1 MTVRVAAAQIA
12 HETSAFSAVKTD
24 IAAFAASGI
33 HLGED
38 VIETARETN
47 TEFGGFIT
55 GAVAEGFD
63 LVPLLAVWATPS
75 GLVTKEAIEHLTGL
89 LRDRL
94 QRAMTESPLDGI
106 LLALHGAM
114 VTEIDDDGDG

>member
-1 MTVRVAAAQIA
+1 MTFRVASAQIA

-24 IAAFAASGI
+24 ITAFAASGI
-33 HLGED
+33 HLGQD
-38 VIETARETN
+38 VIDTARETN

-55 GAVAEGFD
+55 GAVVEGFD

-75 GLVTKEAIEHLTGL
+75 GLVTKDAIEHLTGL

-94 QRAMTESPLDGI
+94 QRAMTESPLD
-106 LLALHGAM
+106 
-114 VTEIDDDGDG
+114 